1 LGNQTKN
8 QHYIPESLLINFANE
23 KEQVYEA
30 LVDKN
35 KIYQTN
41 ISQSMSQRD
50 TYEHPNLEINYLEK
64 EFGKIETYLAPAI
77 REILSILES
86 DFVNIDNI
94 KNQVESNMKEF
105 LIFYYRSGALLKE
118 FSFDGLDESDKIH
131 LMLEKIMNSKYLI
144 ELSDTIKSYY
154 DFAVIKNEENNF
166 ILSDQYVSTSS
177 LSIKGQ
183 YTNTSNRHIGLKDVL
198 ILIPLSSKYYVVY
211 SNGKTPNFIESN
223 KVNTLTQEETNEIN
237 KTIINN
243 SYVKCIGMNKTPLEQ
258 SLTSYNYQSP
268 TRSIMAY
275 KSGVKTASLNK
286 KEVFFYQDDIEQWNF
301 FRNLKHVINK
311 DTKRNELCKC
321 GSGKK
326 YKHCCLNMSERN
338 YHIVNNMYKKNR
350 HLEIRAN
357 LNSSIEKPLEEFSFI
372 SKADEE
378 N

>member
-1 LGNQTKN
+1 MGNKTKN
-8 QHYIPESLLINFANE
+8 QHYIPESLLINFANG

-35 KIYQTN
+35 KTYPTN

-64 EFGKIETYLAPAI
+64 EFGRIETYLAPAI
-77 REILSILES
+77 REIISNLES
-86 DFVNIDNI
+86 DCVNIDNI
-94 KNQVESNMKEF
+94 KKQVEGIMKEF
-105 LIFYYRSGALLKE
+105 LVFYYRSGALLRE
-118 FSFDGLDESDKIH
+118 FSFDGLDESDKIP

-144 ELSDTIKSYY
+144 ELSETIKSYY
-154 DFAVIKNEENNF
+154 DFAVIKSEENNF

-183 YTNTSNRHIGLKDVL
+183 YTNISNRHIGLKDVL
-198 ILIPLSSKYYVVY
+198 ILIPISSKYYVVY

-223 KVNTLTQEETNEIN
+223 KVNTLTQEEIYEIN

-243 SYVKCIGMNKTPLEQ
+243 SYVKCIGMNKLPLEQ
-258 SLTSYNYQSP
+258 SLKSYTYQSP
-268 TRSIMAY
+268 SRSIMAY

-286 KEVFFYQDDIEQWNF
+286 KEVFFYQDDIEQWDF
-301 FRNLKHVINK
+301 FRNIKHVINK

-326 YKHCCLNMSERN
+326 YKRCCLNMSERN
-338 YHIVNNMYKKNR
+338 YHIVNNMYKKNH
-350 HLEIRAN
+350 HLEIKAN
-357 LNSSIEKPLEEFSFI
+357 PNSAVEKPLEESSFI
-372 SKADEE
+372 
-378 N
+378 